1 MSQPKAFSFIA
12 AIIVIL
18 VSLSLAHGAD
28 QEQQD
33 KKTLVSLTHSGKD
46 PVGFMLYTLVKHQ
59 IDISDNFQ
67 LASQS
72 ENPIIR
78 LEIITFDPNQGDAKF
93 EATSTGYAELWTST
107 EGYHIMAVAGVCGRD
122 RLKPVADELV
132 AKTSDLIP
140 TARQHNAKSSEVALR
155 HFVTVDLLR
164 ENDELRD
171 RVAELQG
178 KVYALEMELAGA
190 KRKSWWQRL
199 WGD

>member
-33 KKTLVSLTHSGKD
+33 KKTLISLIHSGKD

-59 IDISDNFQ
+59 IDISDKFQ

-132 AKTSDLIP
+132 AKTRDLIP
-140 TARQHNAKSSEVALR
+140 TAQQHNAKSSQESLR
-155 HFVTVDLLR
+155 HFVAVDLLT

-171 RVAELQG
+171 RVVELQS
-178 KVYALEMELAGA
+178 KVYALEMELTAE
-190 KRKSWWQRL
+190 KKKSWWQKL